1 VRPCL
6 APANS
11 RKAARNDGPV
21 RVMICD
27 DEPGLR
33 MLLRIALGLEPD
45 LEVVAEA
52 ANGREAIDL
61 AKQHRPDVILLDL
74 AMPVMDGLEALPK
87 LRAVAPETKVVV
99 FSGFQE
105 SLFARKAR
113 ELGADAY
120 VEKGVDPSTVADAI
134 RTAAA

>member
-1 VRPCL
+1 
-6 APANS
+6 
-11 RKAARNDGPV
+11 V

-27 DEPGLR
+27 DEPSLR
-33 MLLRIALGLEPD
+33 TLLRIALGLEPD

-52 ANGREAIDL
+52 ADGREAIDL
-61 AKQHRPDVILLDL
+61 AEQHRPDVILLDL

-99 FSGFQE
+99 FSGFQD
-105 SLFARKAR
+105 SLLARKAR
-113 ELGADAY
+113 ELGAVAY

-134 RTAAA
+134 RTAAAV